1 VVRATRLGS
10 TATYRV
16 REVHDGLVAVE
27 VVKGPG
33 LEPGQRFEFT
43 ADAVARME
51 PVATHASLRAL
62 GVRAWRWLSRA

>member
-16 REVHDGLVAVE
+16 REVHEGLVTVE
-27 VVKGPG
+27 VVKAPG

-51 PVATHASLRAL
+51 PVATHAFLRTL